1 MLLVTITGETMQAII
16 YVRVSTSDQAD
27 NGQSL
32 DAQEAKARAWAE
44 LNGYDVGAVH
54 VDAGLSGRRADNR
67 PALQEAL
74 GNLSKDAALIVY
86 SLSRLARSTRDAISI
101 AEQIEK
107 RGADLVS
114 ISEKI
119 DTTTAAGKMVFRML
133 AVLAEFESDQIS
145 ERTKLAMQHKKSKQ
159 EFTGGK
165 RARYGFKRGDDG
177 ISLVPVESEQEV
189 IALVKRYRSQGLTL
203 RVISSELENAGIL
216 SRTERP
222 FSPMQVKRIAQA
234 A

>member
-1 MLLVTITGETMQAII
+1 MKSAIV
-16 YVRVSTSDQAD
+16 YVRVSTLDQATK
-27 NGQSL
+27 GVSL

-44 LNGYDVGAVH
+44 INGYSVDAVH

-67 PALQEAL
+67 PALQDAL
-74 GNLSKDAALIVY
+74 ADLKKGTALVVY

-101 AEQIEK
+101 AERLEK

-114 ISEKI
+114 ISERI
-119 DTTTAAGKMVFRML
+119 DTTTAAGKMVFRMM

-145 ERTKLAMQHKKSKQ
+145 ERTSLAMQYKKSKG

-165 RARYGFKRGDDG
+165 RAPYGYTRADDG
-177 ISLVPVESEQEV
+177 KTLLPVESEQEV
-189 IALVKRYRSQGLTL
+189 IALVKQYRAGGLSL
-203 RVISSELENAGIL
+203 QAISNELTQAGIL
-216 SRTERP
+216 SRTSKP
-222 FSPMQVKRIAQA
+222 FAPQQVSRIAQA

>member
-1 MLLVTITGETMQAII
+1 MQAII
-16 YVRVSTSDQAD
+16 YVRVSTTDQAD

-44 LNGYDVGAVH
+44 LNGYDAAAVH

-74 GNLSKDAALIVY
+74 NDLGKGAALVVY

-145 ERTKLAMQHKKSKQ
+145 ERTKLAMQHKKSKR

-165 RARYGFKRGDDG
+165 RAPYGFKRSNDG
-177 ISLVPVESEQEV
+177 VSLEPVEAEQEV
-189 IALVKRYRSQGLTL
+189 ITLVKQYRTAGLTL
-203 RVISSELENAGIL
+203 QAISNELARAGIL
-216 SRTERP
+216 SRNDKP
-222 FSPMQVKRIAQA
+222 FAPVQVSRIAQA
-234 A
+234 S

>member
-1 MLLVTITGETMQAII
+1 MQAII
-16 YVRVSTSDQAD
+16 YVRVSTTDQAD

-32 DAQEAKARAWAE
+32 DAQVAKARAWAE
-44 LNGYDVGAVH
+44 YNGYDVKAVH

-74 GNLSKDAALIVY
+74 SDLGPGDALIIY
-86 SLSRLARSTRDAISI
+86 SLSRLARSTRDAICI

-119 DTTTAAGKMVFRML
+119 DTTSAAGKMVFRML

-145 ERTKLAMQHKKSKQ
+145 ERTKLAMQYKKSNQ

-165 RARYGFKRGDDG
+165 RAPYGFKRGDDAV
-177 ISLVPVESEQEV
+177 SLEPVEAEQEV
-189 IALVKRYRSQGLTL
+189 ISLVKKYRSDGLTL
-203 RVISSELENAGIL
+203 RVISTELERAGIL
-216 SRTERP
+216 SRTEKP

>member
-1 MLLVTITGETMQAII
+1 MRTII
-16 YVRVSTSDQAD
+16 YVRVSTTDQAD

-32 DAQEAKARAWAE
+32 DAQEAKARTWAE
-44 LNGYDVGAVH
+44 LNGYTVAAVH

-67 PALQEAL
+67 PALQDAL
-74 GNLSKDAALIVY
+74 NDLGQGAALVVY

-145 ERTKLAMQHKKSKQ
+145 ERTKLAMQHKKSKR

-165 RARYGFKRGDDG
+165 RAPYGFTRSNDG
-177 ISLVPVESEQEV
+177 VKLEPVPAEQEV
-189 IALVKRYRSQGLTL
+189 IALVKKYRADGLTL
-203 RVISSELENAGIL
+203 RAISAELEVAGIL
-216 SRTERP
+216 SRAGKAFDPT
-222 FSPMQVKRIAQA
+222 QVKRIAQA

>member
-1 MLLVTITGETMQAII
+1 MKSAII
-16 YVRVSTSDQAD
+16 YVRVSTADQSE
-27 NGQSL
+27 NGVSL

-44 LNGYDVGAVH
+44 LNGYEVAAVH

-67 PALQEAL
+67 PALQESLSELTKGTAL
-74 GNLSKDAALIVY
+74 VVY

-101 AEQIEK
+101 AEKLEK

-114 ISEKI
+114 ISERI
-119 DTTTAAGKMVFRML
+119 DTTTAAGKMVFRMM

-145 ERTKLAMQHKKSKQ
+145 ERTKLAMQYKKSKG

-165 RARYGFKRGDDG
+165 RAPFGYTRGDDG
-177 ISLVPVESEQEV
+177 KTLEPDQAEQEV
-189 IALVKRYRSQGLTL
+189 IALIKKYRAEGVSL
-203 RVISSELENAGIL
+203 RAIGTELAKAGIL
-216 SRTERP
+216 SRTDKP
-222 FSPMQVKRIAQA
+222 FSATQVQRIAQA

>member
-1 MLLVTITGETMQAII
+1 MNATI
-16 YVRVSTSDQAD
+16 YCRVSTAEQAD
-27 NGQSL
+27 EGVSLAAQQS
-32 DAQEAKARAWAE
+32 KAESWCD
-44 LNGYDVGAVH
+44 LNGYEVRSVN

-67 PALQEAL
+67 PELQAAIASLQSGDALV
-74 GNLSKDAALIVY
+74 VY
-86 SLSRLARSTRDAISI
+86 SLSRLARSTRDAIAI

-133 AVLAEFESDQIS
+133 AVLAEFESDQIA
-145 ERTKLAMQHKKSKQ
+145 ERTSLAMQHKKAKG

-165 RARYGFKRGDDG
+165 RARYGYSIADDG
-177 ISLVPVESEQEV
+177 KSLVPVESEQAV
-189 IALVKRYRSQGLTL
+189 IEQIKQARANGLSL
-203 RVISSELENAGIL
+203 RAISADLEQAGIL
-216 SRTERP
+216 TRDGKP
-222 FSPMQVKRIAQA
+222 FAAQQVSRIAKA